1 VAAFGGEKKLPV
13 RCAVWSCGAVS
24 RLKVDPA
31 MEGHVP
37 AGGVAGS
44 TRRLERPRDFVLP
57 WCSINNDDNPTKR
70 KEILDVTLK
79 SQKQLI
85 SNLIFLSL
93 GLRTNTN
100 TLLSNPRR
108 ASDKGASQTSR
119 NQQTRLP
126 VYGRT
131 PSAGFCRAYK
141 KEQYA
146 TTTKAFDGQITFSCA
161 SLITNRSIRRSITS
175 RIYGLGSHH
184 TRRNEAERARL

>member
-1 VAAFGGEKKLPV
+1 MRGVEL
-13 RCAVWSCGAVS
+13 WSCGAVS

-31 MEGHVP
+31 MEGQFP
-37 AGGVAGS
+37 ACTDGVAGS

-100 TLLSNPRR
+100 TPLKQP
-108 ASDKGASQTSR
+108 A
-119 NQQTRLP
+119 TR
-126 VYGRT
+126 
-131 PSAGFCRAYK
+131 
-141 KEQYA
+141 
-146 TTTKAFDGQITFSCA
+146 I
-161 SLITNRSIRRSITS
+161 
-175 RIYGLGSHH
+175 
-184 TRRNEAERARL
+184 